1 MNFLAHLHLSD
12 GSPASMMGSMLGD
25 FVKGQP
31 DRRFS
36 PDVVH
41 AIRTHRA
48 IDSFTDGH
56 KTVRNSKRLISPARR
71 RYAGIIIDIFYD
83 FYLCRHWPRFSN
95 EPLDDFILRTYANLQ
110 HYKGYLPAGIKEIIN
125 RMVQADWL
133 SRYQTKAGITA
144 TLDRVARRI
153 QRKNPISGAIEEMIE
168 HHNAFDAHFLAF
180 FPELISQMERLHN
193 RAHEKQAAG
202 CT

>member
-1 MNFLAHLHLSD
+1 
-12 GSPASMMGSMLGD
+12 MMGSMLGD

-36 PDVVH
+36 PAVVH

-56 KTVRNSKRLISPARR
+56 GIVRKSKRLISPERR
-71 RYAGIIIDIFYD
+71 RYAGIIVDIFYD

-95 EPLDDFILRTYANLQ
+95 EPLDDFIQKTYANLQ
-110 HYKGYLPAGIKEIIN
+110 HYNGYLPARSKEIIN

-133 SRYQTKAGITA
+133 SRYQTRAGIAA

-153 QRKNPISGAIEEMIE
+153 QRKNSISGAIEEMTE
-168 HHNAFDAHFLAF
+168 HHGAFDMHFLSF
-180 FPELISQMERLHN
+180 FPELISQVERL
-193 RAHEKQAAG
+193 RDSALGK
-202 CT
+202 